1 MKSFRIRIEIDRR
14 YRYFQVD
21 EIYNDGSIER
31 YKLTGKN
38 KSVVLQSNRPL
49 LRSKGL
55 KHKKVE
61 WKLTKG
67 LIQVSYGL
75 NLVIDEIMKEIDK

>member
-14 YRYFQVD
+14 YRHFQVD

-31 YKLTGKN
+31 YRLTGRN
-38 KSVVLQSNRPL
+38 KSVVIQSNRPL
-49 LRSKGL
+49 LRGKGL

-61 WKLTKG
+61 WKLTEG

-75 NLVIDEIMKEIDK
+75 NLVVEEIMKVIDV

>member
-31 YKLTGKN
+31 YRLTGKN
-38 KSVVLQSNRPL
+38 KAVVLQSNRPL
-49 LRSKGL
+49 LRAKGL

-61 WKLTKG
+61 WKLIEG

-75 NLVIDEIMKEIDK
+75 NLVIAEIMKVIDV

>member
-21 EIYNDGSIER
+21 EIYNDGSIEKYR
-31 YKLTGKN
+31 LTGKN

-49 LRSKGL
+49 LRAKGL

-61 WKLTKG
+61 WKLTEG
-67 LIQVSYGL
+67 IIQVSYGL
-75 NLVIDEIMKEIDK
+75 NLVIDEIMKEVDK